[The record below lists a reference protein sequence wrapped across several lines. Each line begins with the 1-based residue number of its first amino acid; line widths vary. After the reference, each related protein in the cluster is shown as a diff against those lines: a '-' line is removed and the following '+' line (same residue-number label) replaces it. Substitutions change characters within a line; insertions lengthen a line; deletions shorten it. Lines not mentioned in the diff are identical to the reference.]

1 MKIYRSIKFG
11 LPLFLAITLLSCQ
24 KESDN
29 NGNGNNTNQKPK
41 VGTTWTYR
49 YYTYYQNGGLATSA
63 TIRYKAISEETLG
76 GESWLKIIEMGPD
89 TTVYYL
95 KEKTGG
101 LHQYANNTSNLFCK
115 NPASLNETYT
125 TFNAGSA
132 EDFTVQGVNQVL
144 PTDIGDVPSNYY
156 EGRKSGDLIDQV
168 WFNAN
173 AWILRHH
180 VFKKLPMG
188 TDFFRFKSLF
198 LQELVY

>member
-1 MKIYRSIKFG
+1 MKIYRNIKFVV
-11 LPLFLAITLLSCQ
+11 PFLLVITLVSCQ
-24 KESDN
+24 KESGN
-29 NGNGNNTNQKPK
+29 NNNNNTNQKPK

-63 TIRYKAISEETLG
+63 TIRYKASSEETLG
-76 GESWLKIIEMGPD
+76 GEKWLKIIEMGPD

-101 LHQYANNTSNLFCK
+101 LYQYANNASNLFCK

-125 TFNAGSA
+125 SFNAGSS
-132 EDFTVQGVNQVL
+132 EDFTVLGVNQVL
-144 PTDIGDVPSNYY
+144 PTDIGDVPANYY

-173 AWILRHH
+173 AWILRHQ
-180 VFKKLPMG
+180 VYKKFPMG
-188 TDFFRFKSLF
+188 VDFFKYKALF
-198 LQELVY
+198 LQEIVY